1 MKTIKY
7 TFFFTLATLLMA
19 AECTKGDEEFYN
31 AVYTS
36 VPNLVNVET
45 QASYNVNDILW
56 VNSNFSQFLSEPN
69 QATPLDIYK
78 TTNSN
83 QFSFL
88 YTIEKQTSNSTWQ
101 NIANEDQFV
110 LDYGLV
116 SINNYITAYAIY
128 NASAKEYN
136 YRGGIKLTEAGTY
149 RIGFFAGYNGQNFDL
164 ISDSSTAF
172 TFLTIATSANNL
184 DSGYYTFTVN

>member
-31 AVYTS
+31 SVYTT

-45 QASYNVNDILW
+45 QNSYAVNDILW
-56 VNSNFSQFLSEPN
+56 VNSNFSQFLAEPN
-69 QATPLDIYK
+69 QSTPLDIFK

-83 QFSFL
+83 KFSFL
-88 YTIEKQTSNSTWQ
+88 YSIEKQNSNAVWQ
-101 NIANEDQFV
+101 NIANEDHFI
-110 LDYGLV
+110 LDEGLV

-128 NASAKEYN
+128 NASAQEYN
-136 YRGGIKLTEAGTY
+136 YRGGIKLTEPGTY

-164 ISDSSTAF
+164 ISDSSTAS
-172 TFLTIATSANNL
+172 TFLTIATSANNI
-184 DSGYYTFTVN
+184 DAGYYTFSVN